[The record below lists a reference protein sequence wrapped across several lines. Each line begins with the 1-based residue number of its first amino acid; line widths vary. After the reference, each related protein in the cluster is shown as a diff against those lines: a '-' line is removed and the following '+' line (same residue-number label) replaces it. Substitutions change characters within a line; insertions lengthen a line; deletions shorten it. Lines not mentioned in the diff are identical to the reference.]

1 MINAEIDRMLT
12 EEESEL
18 LDELETETR
27 EAMIILCPHCP
38 HEFEE
43 NPGVLTYGREISCPR
58 CNYRWINVADVRGLE
73 LPKSNLLERL

>member
-12 EEESEL
+12 EEENEL

-38 HEFEE
+38 TQK
-43 NPGVLTYGREISCPR
+43 LDAT
-58 CNYRWINVADVRGLE
+58 
-73 LPKSNLLERL
+73 